1 MNAAQINA
9 FRASQGLAPLV
20 VDVTAKQAQ
29 AKRQAANAAARAAAS
44 RDLKSKRG
52 SRSK

>member
-9 FRASQGLAPLV
+9 FRAAQGLAPIV

-29 AKRQAANAAARAAAS
+29 AKRQAANAASRADAS
-44 RDLKSKRG
+44 RAMKAKRG
-52 SRSK
+52 TRSK

>member
-9 FRASQGLAPLV
+9 FRIAQGLAPLV
-20 VDVTAKQAQ
+20 VDNAAKAAQ
-29 AKRQAANAAARAAAS
+29 ARRQAANAAKRAAES
-44 RDLKSKRG
+44 RELKSKRG